1 MTGDPPIA
9 VTLEN
14 RLMSHGIYVLEVEWD
29 EPSSETDFHL
39 TYEVVTDA
47 PRVTSDEV
55 GTVVRTVLAIADERG
70 WSPGHLEATSRGTD
84 GSLRGRWRV
93 ERDWFDDL
101 HAELTESEFSRRI
114 LETVTTGSVDE

>member
-70 WSPGHLEATSRGTD
+70 GRRATSRPPPAG
-84 GSLRGRWRV
+84 
-93 ERDWFDDL
+93 
-101 HAELTESEFSRRI
+101 LTARFGDAGASNA
-114 LETVTTGSVDE
+114 TGSTISTPN